1 MTCSKLRSV
10 VLGEGIET
18 VDTDAF
24 VACVSLTSLVL
35 PSTLRVLEHSAFH
48 RNALKELTIPGSV
61 ASVNGFGSSEK
72 LRSVVFEEGVKE
84 IVSSAFSGCKKLRNV
99 TFPDSLEKIGENA
112 FSWCDSLKSVTL
124 PAQTQYHPQAFPEKT
139 KIIRKS

>member
-1 MTCSKLRSV
+1 M
-10 VLGEGIET
+10 G
-18 VDTDAF
+18 TDAF

-35 PSTLRVLEHSAFH
+35 PSTLRVLGHSAFI

-61 ASVNGFGSSEK
+61 ASVAGFDSSEK

-84 IVSSAFSGCKKLRNV
+84 IVSRAFSGCEKLRNV

-124 PAQTQYHPQAFPEKT
+124 PAQTQCHPKAFPETT
-139 KIIRKS
+139 KIVRKS

>member
-1 MTCSKLRSV
+1 M
-10 VLGEGIET
+10 
-18 VDTDAF
+18 DTDAF

-61 ASVNGFGSSEK
+61 ASVNGFSSSEK